1 MVQINF
7 VPRRIAAFNRTNHVK
22 AGGSPGLLAM
32 LAVGSPRSCRDKRWI
47 ARGLSAGLRDHRP
60 HHNLQWHLQKSSDR
74 ILNLVSLASVPSR
87 NCCFFQSSTW
97 SVVCLI
103 VWRIGARA
111 ATYQIARDRE
121 NSSNESRRKCI
132 GEQERSTGEARRW
145 MLQRWCHN
153 GWIQISDSFL
163 PHCHCFIFDR
173 GMFLLST
180 IRWTVAAI
188 IVAVLPGQFGLVFRV
203 HCAWSNYVLSVAN

>member
-1 MVQINF
+1 VGERQVFVHFDGQDRQSSMVQINF

-132 GEQERSTGEARRW
+132 GEQERSTYKIAVTRSNWRARRGVGCCNDDVT
-145 MLQRWCHN
+145 MDGSR
-153 GWIQISDSFL
+153 
-163 PHCHCFIFDR
+163 
-173 GMFLLST
+173 
-180 IRWTVAAI
+180 
-188 IVAVLPGQFGLVFRV
+188 
-203 HCAWSNYVLSVAN
+203 